1 MMTYKEAKEFVKK
14 WNINE
19 DWRISDIVQSVCADR
34 NISRFYY
41 DDKEVINDVSKIQR
55 VLIKKW
61 LDHED
66 RII

>member
-41 DDKEVINDVSKIQR
+41 DDKAVINDVSKIQR

-61 LDHED
+61 LDPED